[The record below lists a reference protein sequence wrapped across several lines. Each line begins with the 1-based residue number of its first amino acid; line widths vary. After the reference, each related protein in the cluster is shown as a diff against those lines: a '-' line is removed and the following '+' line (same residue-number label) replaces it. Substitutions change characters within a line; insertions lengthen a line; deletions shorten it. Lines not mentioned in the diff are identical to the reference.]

1 MQSDIMD
8 MGARFDTSYDVGDV
22 QSKLKSVMSKAYSD
36 AYEKLKEIYPEIQDY
51 EDELEIKEQVLGTT
65 KY

>member
-1 MQSDIMD
+1 MRL
-8 MGARFDTSYDVGDV
+8 ARFDTSYDVGDV

>member
-8 MGARFDTSYDVGDV
+8 MGAKFDTSYDVGAV

-36 AYEKLKEIYPEIQDY
+36 AYVELKKIYPEIQDY
-51 EDELEIKEQVLGTT
+51 EDELEIREEVLGTT
-65 KY
+65 RY